1 MGNKV
6 AIISYQFSVV
16 VKSIEKG
23 LSQEG
28 YKVELIGDSLSQIT
42 DKMNTTD
49 VFLMYLPDKMI
60 DEEKKIYNLLLI
72 CDKFKDTNRKIIL
85 IGNDREHDDF
95 LKAVPAL
102 KEFPWINRP
111 VNMLQLQA
119 ELQHEAQRL
128 DEKKA
133 KKKVLIIDDDF
144 TYGQTVITWLKSDY
158 DIEAVTD
165 GMSGI
170 AYLMNNK
177 VDLVLLDYEMPVVD
191 GPKILEMLRIHP
203 DTSSIPVIFLTGNG
217 TKEGIMRVMSL
228 KPQGYVLKTTTRQD
242 LKASLKD
249 YFENK
254 HRVF

>member
-1 MGNKV
+1 M
-6 AIISYQFSVV
+6 
-16 VKSIEKG
+16 
-23 LSQEG
+23 
-28 YKVELIGDSLSQIT
+28 
-42 DKMNTTD
+42 
-49 VFLMYLPDKMI
+49 
-60 DEEKKIYNLLLI
+60 
-72 CDKFKDTNRKIIL
+72 
-85 IGNDREHDDF
+85 
-95 LKAVPAL
+95 
-102 KEFPWINRP
+102 
-111 VNMLQLQA
+111 
-119 ELQHEAQRL
+119 QHEAQRL